1 MHPVKAATLTF
12 LFGLLAFSWR
22 IGEAPLAG
30 TEGHR
35 AIVAHQMVESGEW
48 LVPKLYEVVYLRK
61 PPLIY
66 WLQAAAETVAGEA
79 AEWVWR
85 MPSVLAAA
93 GTAAWMAWLAG
104 MWFGRRAALFAGIAT
119 VSLVAMWSQNRAADM
134 DAVNTL
140 LSLVAAGCLLDAL
153 YRPSS
158 RRVDFRWLVAALAFG
173 GALLTK
179 GPACLPVVLGGLA
192 GASVMNRDRAWRSVR
207 AWASL
212 AGGLVLFLLWV
223 YLVKRRLTAA
233 GIALDDS
240 GVEEALQRLTIG
252 SLKTLLEAVSLP
264 IQLVAMAMPVSWALF
279 LTWRRSKRQ
288 DLTGVRLKVVYGAI
302 FGAMFIGVV
311 SGMTNPR
318 YAYGLFPWFAVLAGA
333 WFSLQ
338 SDWNVR
344 PVRRLS
350 IAALSLLG
358 LAGIILAMVALRKAG
373 GGMPDVALA
382 GVLSLVLW
390 VWGVRRGQSG
400 PSPAMGWIAAGI
412 ILSMAV
418 SFAGY
423 KNIERKDRSGYRAAM
438 ELRRLVGEG
447 ATIHAAH
454 MIMTHPEMFYY
465 SGLTIER
472 YLFRDRPERRDDVPE
487 GWNVFLNREWTAL
500 SEGDL
505 SGFSRVTN
513 LPTHVHGTVLAWY
526 RSPSTGTQA
535 SPPPA
540 P

>member
-1 MHPVKAATLTF
+1 MHPVKAAILTF

-22 IGEAPLAG
+22 IGDAPLAG

-66 WLQAAAETVAGEA
+66 WIQAAAETVTGVA

-93 GTAAWMAWLAG
+93 ATAAWMAWLAG
-104 MWFGRRAALFAGIAT
+104 VWFGRRASLFTGIAT
-119 VSLVAMWSQNRAADM
+119 ISLVAMWSQNRSADM

-140 LSLVAAGCLLDAL
+140 LSLVAVGCVLDAL

-158 RRVDFRWLVAALAFG
+158 RRVDFRWLVAALSFG

-192 GASVMNRDRAWRSVR
+192 GASVMNRDRAWRSAR

-212 AGGLVLFLLWV
+212 GGGLMLFLLWV

-240 GVEEALQRLTIG
+240 GVEETLQRLTIG

-264 IQLVAMAMPVSWALF
+264 IQLVAMAMPASWALF
-279 LTWRRSKRQ
+279 LVWRRSKLH
-288 DLTGVRLKVVYGAI
+288 DLTGVRLKAVYGAL
-302 FGAMFIGVV
+302 FGAMALGIA

-318 YAYGLFPWFAVLAGA
+318 YAYGLLPWFAVLAGA
-333 WFSLQ
+333 WISLQ
-338 SDWNVR
+338 SDWSSR
-344 PVRRLS
+344 QMRRLS
-350 IAALSLLG
+350 IAALSLFG
-358 LAGIILAMVALRKAG
+358 LAGILLAIVALRKQG

-390 VWGVRRGQSG
+390 VWGVRRGQCG
-400 PSPAMGWIAAGI
+400 PSPVLGWIAAGL

-423 KNIERKDRSGYRAAM
+423 KNAEREDRSGYRAAI

-447 ATIHAAH
+447 TTVHAAH

-465 SGLTIER
+465 SGLPIQR
-472 YLFRDRPERRDDVPE
+472 YLFQDRPERRGDVPE
-487 GWNVFLNREWTAL
+487 GWNVFLNREWSAL

-505 SGFSRVTN
+505 SGFSWMTN

-526 RSPSTGTQA
+526 QGRSSGA
-535 SPPPA
+535 EVSPPPA
-540 P
+540 R